1 MFSLGVLFFILAFG
15 APPFRAAVKTDIYFN
30 YLATKPGNTDFFK
43 YHPHT
48 KQLFK
53 ADKIPK
59 PFIDMMIG
67 MLMANP
73 DDRVQDIGQLLDYD
87 FL

>member
-1 MFSLGVLFFILAFG
+1 M
-15 APPFRAAVKTDIYFN
+15 
-30 YLATKPGNTDFFK
+30 KPGNTDFFK